1 MPAQYSADEVREMA
15 ESGVCEPSRLLHILG
30 MISAGRPLYNSD
42 REYLDRIAS
51 QLADKESALRREN
64 RRIRRVLGAGPDR
77 RAAGRPA
84 SSAPSRAEPAPV
96 IDAPAGP
103 PAAAGPRAA
112 AAAAPPAPPPAATDT
127 PPRQPGQQRR
137 SAPPAPAHT
146 PPASSGSPQTP
157 APASRGASTAAP
169 PPQPAPAPA
178 ARHTLIDDA
187 SFDAILER
195 RDRQQRSSA
204 RERAAEAI
212 AAPPPPPPPPAQPD
226 SPAAGAAPAPRGR
239 LAGRLRG
246 IVAGRR

>member
-1 MPAQYSADEVREMA
+1 MA

-96 IDAPAGP
+96 IDAPAAP

-112 AAAAPPAPPPAATDT
+112 AAAPPAPPPAAADI

-212 AAPPPPPPPPAQPD
+212 AAPPPPPPPAQPD

>member
-1 MPAQYSADEVREMA
+1 MA

-84 SSAPSRAEPAPV
+84 SSASSRAEPAPV
-96 IDAPAGP
+96 IDVPAAP

-112 AAAAPPAPPPAATDT
+112 AAAPPAPPPAAADT
-127 PPRQPGQQRR
+127 PPRQPGHRRR

-146 PPASSGSPQTP
+146 PPASSGSPT
-157 APASRGASTAAP
+157 APASRGASTAAPP

-195 RDRQQRSSA
+195 RDRQQRSRA

-212 AAPPPPPPPPAQPD
+212 AAPPPPPPPPAQPN

>member
-1 MPAQYSADEVREMA
+1 MPGVPAQYSADEVREMA

-77 RAAGRPA
+77 RAAARPA
-84 SSAPSRAEPAPV
+84 PSAPSRAEPAPV
-96 IDAPAGP
+96 IDAPAAR
-103 PAAAGPRAA
+103 PAAADPRAA
-112 AAAAPPAPPPAATDT
+112 AAAAARPTPPAVADT
-127 PPRQPGQQRR
+127 PPRQPAPRQ
-137 SAPPAPAHT
+137 SHPAPPAAADT
-146 PPASSGSPQTP
+146 PPASRGTP
-157 APASRGASTAAP
+157 PAAAP
-169 PPQPAPAPA
+169 PHPDAD
-178 ARHTLIDDA
+178 RHTLIDDA

-195 RDRQQRSSA
+195 RDRQRRSSA

-212 AAPPPPPPPPAQPD
+212 AAPPPAQPSP
-226 SPAAGAAPAPRGR
+226 SPAATGASPAPRGR